1 LEAHVADLSSGDRL
15 ARSSNGA
22 INRQQEHDSRSP
34 VSGGPGDEQTLADA
48 EQTLADT
55 EQTLADADQTSGERD
70 QISADSDQDASD
82 RDQAASDRD
91 LGHGVDPGQHE
102 ASRDI
107 RRRTAQQRELS
118 AGARLQSA
126 EERDATAQTRDLAG
140 LARDRAAAARDLAM
154 AQCDAD
160 HDRDGAREVN
170 GARISVRAAEQRR
183 SAAEYRAQAAE
194 HRAQAARDRDAAAAD
209 REQGAQDRR
218 QALADREALARALA
232 VSETD
237 PLTGVRTRAAGL
249 ADLEHELDRS
259 RRTNSAL
266 VLVYID
272 VVGLKRVND
281 SEGHE
286 AGDRLLQRVVAC
298 ITEHLRTYDL
308 VIRHGGDEFLC
319 AMSNMTLPD
328 AHERFDTV
336 AGTLAASREPGAI
349 RSGFAQLLPDDTVA
363 QLIARA
369 DSQLLDCRSD

>member
-1 LEAHVADLSSGDRL
+1 LEAHVADPSSGDRPE
-15 ARSSNGA
+15 RSTNGTIDGQHA
-22 INRQQEHDSRSP
+22 HESRTP
-34 VSGGPGDEQTLADA
+34 ASGPFGHEQTLADS
-48 EQTLADT
+48 EQTLSDS
-55 EQTLADADQTSGERD
+55 EQTLADADQTGSERD
-70 QISADSDQDASD
+70 QVSADRDQVAAD

-91 LGHGVDPGQHE
+91 LGHGVDPDQHQ
-102 ASRDI
+102 ASREI
-107 RRRTAQQRELS
+107 RQRTAQQRELS
-118 AGARLQSA
+118 ASARLQSA
-126 EERDATAQTRDLAG
+126 EERDGTAEARDLAG

-160 HDRDGAREVN
+160 HDRDGAREVS
-170 GARISVRAAEQRR
+170 AAQIVQRATEQRR

-209 REQGAQDRR
+209 REQGARDRL

-232 VSETD
+232 ASETD

-249 ADLEHELDRS
+249 AELDHELDRS
-259 RRTNSAL
+259 RRTNSTL
-266 VLVYID
+266 VLVYVD

-298 ITEHLRTYDL
+298 IAEHLRTYDL

-319 AMSNMTLPD
+319 AMPNMTLSD
-328 AHERFDTV
+328 AQERFDTV
-336 AGTLAASREPGAI
+336 AGALAASSEPGAI
-349 RSGFAQLLPDDTVA
+349 RCGFARLMPDDTAA

-369 DSQLLDCRSD
+369 DGHLLDRRRD